1 MAGFRRERTCMGS
14 QEARVAVEA
23 VEDMVWTRCWG
34 DGCGG
39 EWRVRAVNGVVLQDV
54 VSIAI

>member
-1 MAGFRRERTCMGS
+1 MGS